1 MVDCYGVFL
10 PSQIFSFYCYMVPE
24 EWILKPLTLLVIDPG
39 LGQEIGGENVLV
51 SDILY
56 LALLWNS
63 NDKHY
68 LSNSGGEVL
77 AQLFP

>member
-1 MVDCYGVFL
+1 MVTE
-10 PSQIFSFYCYMVPE
+10 FSYSLKYSVLIAIWFPK
-24 EWILKPLTLLVIDPG
+24 EWILKPLTLLMIDLG
-39 LGQEIGGENVLV
+39 LGLEIDGEYVLV

-68 LSNSGGEVL
+68 LSNSGGGVL
-77 AQLFP
+77 AQPSP